1 MEPFNSEHDKF
12 NQNLIS
18 DVFPSN
24 WKNPKPA
31 EIYDLV
37 ILGTGPGG
45 MAAATFARKKNAKV
59 AIIEKEH
66 LGGALLNRFKEEK

>member
-45 MAAATFARKKNAKV
+45 MAAATFARKKKCKSCDYRKRTSWRGF
-59 AIIEKEH
+59 IEP
-66 LGGALLNRFKEEK
+66 F